1 MLITTRFELGA
12 PIDAAWAYLLDV
24 QKVAAC
30 VPGGSVTQVI
40 DDHTYEGKIEVR
52 VGAIALGYKGRVTLE
67 VDEPS
72 KSVVIKAQ
80 GLESRGRGGASA
92 TSTAK
97 LTPNGNGTSVE
108 MNTDLAVTGIV
119 AQFGRSGI
127 MQEVAQRLAQRFAN
141 CIDQQLK
148 ATASA
153 S

>member
-1 MLITTRFELGA
+1 MVITTRFELGV
-12 PIDAAWAYLLDV
+12 PVDAAWAYLLDV

-52 VGAIALGYKGRVTLE
+52 VGAIALAYKGHLTLE
-67 VDEPS
+67 LDEPN
-72 KSVVIKAQ
+72 KRVIIKAQ

-92 TSTAK
+92 TSTAT
-97 LTPNGNGTSVE
+97 LMPNDNGTSVE

-119 AQFGRSGI
+119 AQFGRSGV